1 MSIVVNKN
9 TRVVVQGITGSA
21 GTFHTKQMLEYGTKI
36 VAGVTP
42 AKGGTKWENIIPVF
56 NTVQEAVE
64 KTGANASIIFV
75 PGPYAADSIMEAVDS
90 GLDVIV
96 VITEGIPI
104 LDMARVMEYVW
115 STGRNPWIIGPN
127 CPGIISPEECKLGIM
142 PGYIHKK
149 GSIGVVSRSGTLTY
163 EAVWQLT
170 KNGFGQS
177 TCVGI
182 GGDPILGT
190 DFNRLL
196 LEFERDAET
205 EAIVLIGEIGGAME
219 EEAAEFIKRNITKP
233 VFSFIAGQ
241 TAPPGKRMGHAGAII
256 LGGKGT
262 AAEKIKALRQAN
274 VHVVDSPAEIG
285 STVKKVLHG

>member
-1 MSIVVNKN
+1 MSIVVNKD

-42 AKGGTKWENIIPVF
+42 AKGGTKWENTIPVF

-64 KTGANASIIFV
+64 ETGANASIIFV
-75 PGPYAADSIMEAVDS
+75 PGAYAADSIMEAVDA
-90 GLDVIV
+90 GLNVIV

-104 LDMARVMEYVW
+104 LDMARVMEYAW
-115 STGRNPWIIGPN
+115 STGKNPWIIGPN
-127 CPGIISPEECKLGIM
+127 CPGIISPGECKLGIM

-149 GSIGVVSRSGTLTY
+149 GPIGVVSRSGTLTY

-196 LEFERDAET
+196 LEFEKDEHT

-219 EEAAEFIKRNITKP
+219 EEAAEFIKKNIKKP

-262 AAEKIKALRQAN
+262 AAEKIKALREAN

-285 STVKKVLHG
+285 LTVKKVLHG